1 MTASASS
8 GRSSAL
14 PRSPTGIQSLE
25 RAMLALE
32 TIAAHGGVLGITQI
46 AAHSGLAV
54 PTTHRIVRT
63 LVDLGYLRQE
73 PSRQYALGPRL
84 LLLAERSSSVL
95 TTTAR
100 PHLTRL
106 VDELGETANL
116 AVLDGGQVAYV
127 AQVPSRHAMRMFT
140 EVGKRVS
147 PHCTAVGKALLAA
160 QPVEQVRELLQ
171 RLGMPRRTEHTI
183 TEPEAYLTQLD
194 EVRRDGWALDDGEQ
208 DIGVRCVAVPVP
220 DSPLPLAVSISG
232 PAVRVT
238 PAVVDRAVPVLQQV
252 ARGLARDL
260 G

>member
-1 MTASASS
+1 
-8 GRSSAL
+8 
-14 PRSPTGIQSLE
+14 
-25 RAMLALE
+25 MLALE

-160 QPVEQVRELLQ
+160 QPVEQVRVLLQ